1 MPHVLN
7 EILVPILTDMDIVAA
22 RQSGRKLATELGF
35 SQTDTTLIATAI
47 SELTRNIILYASQ
60 GEVVLRP
67 LYRVDTSGRR
77 DNNGIMVIA
86 RDRGPGIENISKVMR
101 MGYSTS
107 GSLGLGLPGVKRL
120 MDEFNIDSQPGHGTT
135 ITVQKWKR

>member
-1 MPHVLN
+1 MPPVLN

-47 SELTRNIILYASQ
+47 SELTRNIILYAKQ

-67 LYRVDTSGRR
+67 LQRL
-77 DNNGIMVIA
+77 DNTGIMVIA
-86 RDRGPGIENISKVMR
+86 RDQGPGIENIPQVMR
-101 MGYSTS
+101 MGFSTS

-120 MDEFNIDSQPGHGTT
+120 MDEFNIDSQPGSGTK
-135 ITVQKWKR
+135 ITVLKWKR

>member
-1 MPHVLN
+1 MSN

-22 RQSGRKLATELGF
+22 RQCGRKLATELGF

-47 SELTRNIILYASQ
+47 SELTRNIILYAKQ
-60 GEVVLRP
+60 GEVILRP
-67 LYRVDTSGRR
+67 LQRR
-77 DNNGIMVIA
+77 DTQGGKDGKGIMVIA
-86 RDRGPGIENISKVMR
+86 RDHGPGIENVQQVMR
-101 MGYSTS
+101 MGFSTS

-120 MDEFNIDSQPGHGTT
+120 MDEFNIDSRPGAGTT

>member
-1 MPHVLN
+1 MLN

-47 SELTRNIILYASQ
+47 SELTRNIILYAKQ

-67 LYRVDTSGRR
+67 LQRLDVK
-77 DNNGIMVIA
+77 GIMVIA
-86 RDRGPGIENISKVMR
+86 RDRGPGIENVPQVMR
-101 MGYSTS
+101 MGFSTS

-120 MDEFNIDSQPGHGTT
+120 MDDFNIDSQPGSGTT

>member
-1 MPHVLN
+1 MAHVVN
-7 EILVPILTDMDIVAA
+7 EILIPILTDMDIVAA

-60 GEVVLRP
+60 GELVLRP
-67 LYRVDTSGRR
+67 LQHNDAK
-77 DNNGIMVIA
+77 GIMVIA
-86 RDRGPGIENISKVMR
+86 RDRGPGIENVTQVMR
-101 MGYSTS
+101 MGFSTS
-107 GSLGLGLPGVKRL
+107 GSLGLGLPGVSRL
-120 MDEFNIDSQPGHGTT
+120 MDDFNIDSQPGSGTT

>member
-1 MPHVLN
+1 MSPVLN

-47 SELTRNIILYASQ
+47 SELTRNIILYAKQ

-67 LYRVDTSGRR
+67 LQRL
-77 DNNGIMVIA
+77 DNKGIMVIA
-86 RDRGPGIENISKVMR
+86 RDQGPGIENVPQVMR
-101 MGYSTS
+101 MGFSTS

-120 MDEFNIDSQPGHGTT
+120 MDEFNIDSQPGCGTT

>member
-1 MPHVLN
+1 MPAVLN
-7 EILVPILTDMDIVAA
+7 EILVPILTDMDIVSA

-47 SELTRNIILYASQ
+47 SELTRNIILYAKQ

-67 LYRVDTSGRR
+67 LQRLDIK
-77 DNNGIMVIA
+77 GIMVIA
-86 RDRGPGIENISKVMR
+86 RDQGPGIDNVPQVMR
-101 MGYSTS
+101 MGFSTS

-120 MDEFNIDSQPGHGTT
+120 MDEFKIDSQPGSGTT
-135 ITVQKWKR
+135 ITVQKWTR

>member
-1 MPHVLN
+1 MAHVVN
-7 EILVPILTDMDIVAA
+7 EILIPILTDMDIVAA

-60 GEVVLRP
+60 GELVLRP
-67 LYRVDTSGRR
+67 LQRQDTK
-77 DNNGIMVIA
+77 GIMVIA
-86 RDRGPGIENISKVMR
+86 RDRGPGIENVQQVMR
-101 MGYSTS
+101 MGFSTS
-107 GSLGLGLPGVKRL
+107 GSLGLGLPGVSRL
-120 MDEFNIDSQPGHGTT
+120 MDDFNIDSQPGSGTT

>member
-1 MPHVLN
+1 MPPVLN

-47 SELTRNIILYASQ
+47 SELTRNIILYAKQ

-67 LYRVDTSGRR
+67 LQRL
-77 DNNGIMVIA
+77 DNKGIMVIA
-86 RDRGPGIENISKVMR
+86 RDQGPGIENVPQVMR
-101 MGYSTS
+101 MGFSTS

-120 MDEFNIDSQPGHGTT
+120 MDEFNIDSQPGCGTT

>member
-1 MPHVLN
+1 MSPVLN

-47 SELTRNIILYASQ
+47 SELTRNIILYAKQ

-67 LYRVDTSGRR
+67 LQRLDAR
-77 DNNGIMVIA
+77 GIMVIA
-86 RDRGPGIENISKVMR
+86 RDRGPGIENVPQVMR
-101 MGYSTS
+101 MGFSTS
-107 GSLGLGLPGVKRL
+107 GSLGLGLPGVQRL
-120 MDEFNIDSQPGHGTT
+120 MDEFKIDSQPGNGTT

>member
-1 MPHVLN
+1 MPAVLN
-7 EILVPILTDMDIVAA
+7 EILVPILTDMDIVSA

-47 SELTRNIILYASQ
+47 SELTRNIILYAKQ

-67 LYRVDTSGRR
+67 LQRLDIK
-77 DNNGIMVIA
+77 GIRVIA
-86 RDRGPGIENISKVMR
+86 RDQGPGIDNVPQVMR
-101 MGYSTS
+101 MGFSTS

-120 MDEFNIDSQPGHGTT
+120 MDEFKIDSQPGSGTT
-135 ITVQKWKR
+135 ITVQKWTR

>member
-1 MPHVLN
+1 MSPVLN

-47 SELTRNIILYASQ
+47 SELTRNIILYAKQ

-67 LYRVDTSGRR
+67 LQRMETK
-77 DNNGIMVIA
+77 GIMVIA
-86 RDRGPGIENISKVMR
+86 RDRGPGIENVPQVMR
-101 MGYSTS
+101 MGFSTS

-120 MDEFNIDSQPGHGTT
+120 MDDFNIDSQPGAGTT